1 MNKLY
6 YPINWENYPSEATPI
21 NESNLNKIDSG
32 LNNLDNRVIEQD
44 SLKLSKT
51 DASNDIVNWTMDE
64 ETGVITITR
73 RSGEQ
78 ILFDLN
84 IEKIP
89 VSFSLSDDGILTMVT
104 DDGTTFT
111 ANIGAMIPILTFSDS
126 DEIAVTAT
134 GTGINKTYSFSVKD
148 NSIKENKLQPNFLA
162 DIKVQSANAS
172 ASASASASSANDS
185 STYATQSKSYAVG
198 GTGTRTGE
206 DTDNAKYYNEQ
217 AQKALSE
224 MQKSQVTGVKGNEET
239 EYRTGEVNIT
249 AENIGAVAVGGDVA
263 ENTVTYESNDVGPDG
278 DPALWEIPK
287 LTTGEKLSSIMQKV
301 SRIANNFRYMI
312 KLLGTTDISAIGD
325 GTVTGVISTLNDNL
339 DNYLPLSGGTITGYI
354 SGKGGGVFAYD
365 GNVYL
370 KCDGYDGWLSTI
382 IHYKTDI
389 GYPSISFVEKYSY
402 SGQFFAENSKVIIN
416 GRFIYDGVF
425 QAHNWYVIG
434 YIQDGYRPGFQIHA
448 SAGVISNDSVNIGSA
463 LICIKEDG
471 SINYY
476 SEIPGFCI
484 YTSITFKV

>member
-44 SLKLSKT
+44 ALKLSKT
-51 DASNDIVNWTMDE
+51 DALNDIVNWTMDE

-104 DDGTTFT
+104 DDGTIFT

-126 DEIAVTAT
+126 DEISVTAT
-134 GTGINKTYSFSVKD
+134 GTGINKTYSFS
-148 NSIKENKLQPNFLA
+148 IKNGSVTEEKLQPNFLA

-172 ASASASASSANDS
+172 ASASSAASSANDS
-185 STYATQSKSYAVG
+185 STYATQSKSYALG

-217 AQKALSE
+217 AQQALSE
-224 MQKSQVTGVKGNEET
+224 MQKSQVTGVKGNNET
-239 EYRTGEVNIT
+239 EFRTGEVNLT
-249 AENIGAVAVGGDVA
+249 SEDIGAVAVGGDVA
-263 ENTVTYESNDVGPDG
+263 ENIVTYESNDVGPDG

-287 LTTGEKLSSIMQKV
+287 LTTGEKLSSIMQNV

-312 KLLGTTDISAIGD
+312 KLLGTTDISTIGD
-325 GTVTGVISTLNDNL
+325 GTVTGGISTLNDNL
-339 DNYLPLSGGTITGYI
+339 TELIKYEVITT
-354 SGKGGGVFAYD
+354 
-365 GNVYL
+365 N
-370 KCDGYDGWLSTI
+370 
-382 IHYKTDI
+382 
-389 GYPSISFVEKYSY
+389 
-402 SGQFFAENSKVIIN
+402 
-416 GRFIYDGVF
+416 
-425 QAHNWYVIG
+425 
-434 YIQDGYRPGFQIHA
+434 
-448 SAGVISNDSVNIGSA
+448 
-463 LICIKEDG
+463 
-471 SINYY
+471 
-476 SEIPGFCI
+476 
-484 YTSITFKV
+484 ITFKTDDNSFVVDVSKTGYKPIGIICWNTSHPQFLYVCGYTINGNTASIYITSTYPNSFDGLYSCRVLYIKKI

>member
-44 SLKLSKT
+44 ALKLSKT

-148 NSIKENKLQPNFLA
+148 NSITENKLQPNFLA

-172 ASASASASSANDS
+172 ASA
-185 STYATQSKSYAVG
+185 
-198 GTGTRTGE
+198 
-206 DTDNAKYYNEQ
+206 
-217 AQKALSE
+217 
-224 MQKSQVTGVKGNEET
+224 
-239 EYRTGEVNIT
+239 
-249 AENIGAVAVGGDVA
+249 
-263 ENTVTYESNDVGPDG
+263 
-278 DPALWEIPK
+278 
-287 LTTGEKLSSIMQKV
+287 
-301 SRIANNFRYMI
+301 
-312 KLLGTTDISAIGD
+312 
-325 GTVTGVISTLNDNL
+325 
-339 DNYLPLSGGTITGYI
+339 
-354 SGKGGGVFAYD
+354 
-365 GNVYL
+365 
-370 KCDGYDGWLSTI
+370 
-382 IHYKTDI
+382 
-389 GYPSISFVEKYSY
+389 
-402 SGQFFAENSKVIIN
+402 
-416 GRFIYDGVF
+416 
-425 QAHNWYVIG
+425 
-434 YIQDGYRPGFQIHA
+434 
-448 SAGVISNDSVNIGSA
+448 
-463 LICIKEDG
+463 
-471 SINYY
+471 
-476 SEIPGFCI
+476 
-484 YTSITFKV
+484 

>member
-44 SLKLSKT
+44 ALKLSKT

-148 NSIKENKLQPNFLA
+148 NSITENKLQPNFLA

-172 ASASASASSANDS
+172 ASASSAASSANDS
-185 STYATQSKSYAVG
+185 STYATQSKSYAAG

-249 AENIGAVAVGGDVA
+249 AENVGAVKTGGDVA
-263 ENTVTYESNDVGPDG
+263 ENTVTYESNDCGPDG

-287 LTTGEKLSSIMQKV
+287 LTTGEKLSSLMQKV

-325 GTVTGVISTLNDNL
+325 GTVTGGISTLNDNL
-339 DNYLPLSGGTITGYI
+339 GNKTFLKCYNKSSNIDFSYNNHGSEASNPVIRIDGTSIIEVTPNTGTYKIVKCEPYLDNNVWKLKVSFY
-354 SGKGGGVFAYD
+354 AD
-365 GNVYL
+365 GNV
-370 KCDGYDGWLSTI
+370 
-382 IHYKTDI
+382 
-389 GYPSISFVEKYSY
+389 
-402 SGQFFAENSKVIIN
+402 
-416 GRFIYDGVF
+416 
-425 QAHNWYVIG
+425 HNMIFK
-434 YIQDGYRPGFQIHA
+434 P
-448 SAGVISNDSVNIGSA
+448 
-463 LICIKEDG
+463 
-471 SINYY
+471 
-476 SEIPGFCI
+476 
-484 YTSITFKV
+484 TS